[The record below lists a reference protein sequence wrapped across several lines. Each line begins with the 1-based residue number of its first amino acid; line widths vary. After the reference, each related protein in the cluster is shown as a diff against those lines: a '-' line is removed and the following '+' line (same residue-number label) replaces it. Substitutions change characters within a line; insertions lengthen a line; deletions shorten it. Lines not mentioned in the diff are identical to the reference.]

1 MFPIV
6 NMSTLT
12 ARSYKINKMPTQ
24 AFTPHASN
32 EIWCRLETTAPHIK
46 DLKCVGR
53 TCMGVVV
60 GYSQ

>member
-12 ARSYKINKMPTQ
+12 ARSYKINKTPTQ

-32 EIWCRLETTAPHIK
+32 EIWCWLETTAPQIK
-46 DLKCVGR
+46 DLRMVIGNYLVKSC
-53 TCMGVVV
+53 
-60 GYSQ
+60 